1 MADDQK
7 PKTMDINDLVRE
19 LSKSSTSP
27 AAPTPT
33 PAPQAPRPTFPT
45 SPSINSGPSA
55 KPPISPPMTN
65 PAPAPFMPK
74 PAVPTTPTPPPVTPF
89 QPKPPEMSRPQFNVP
104 PKPFSQPKPA
114 STPSSPSSSGS
125 PAAPSTTPGVKEY
138 QSSIR
143 TMDEDISKI
152 KQGQKPTGVDVPRK
166 VEQVV
171 PGPQPLP
178 PKPAPPTGGPSQQFK
193 VPSINL
199 GEAQKTGPLAQSKNI
214 PRPPSAP
221 KAELK
226 PQIYVPQEGQKGGNR
241 NMLFVGIGIV
251 AIVAGFAYWF
261 FVLRQSAPE
270 IVIESPTPTPT
281 AIPTPTPLPLEKLG
295 ISEKV
300 SIPSTSV
307 FLSSLTTE
315 MNARQPSLGQ
325 IRLYGIVDENQ
336 QKYSF
341 KEFLTK
347 LSIDTATLN
356 DSGGLLDTKEWVLG
370 SYGQIGRGQGGNFA
384 RPFIVITQKDSAS
397 ATSLMNTWESRII
410 NDLSK
415 LFNLGKLSPQLS
427 FTSDAY
433 SGVSFR
439 FVRIPDRD
447 LGVAYAVF
455 QNYLILG
462 SSRDSFRAVIDTLTT
477 P

>member
-27 AAPTPT
+27 AAPS
-33 PAPQAPRPTFPT
+33 PAPLPQAPRPTFPT
-45 SPSINSGPSA
+45 P
-55 KPPISPPMTN
+55 KPPMPPPITGSL
-65 PAPAPFMPK
+65 PAPFIPK
-74 PAVPTTPTPPPVTPF
+74 PSVPVAPILPPVTPP
-89 QPKPPEMSRPQFNVP
+89 QPKPLEMPKPQFNVP
-104 PKPFSQPKPA
+104 PQPFSKPSQPLAGQAKPIPA
-114 STPSSPSSSGS
+114 PSSPAT
-125 PAAPSTTPGVKEY
+125 PLPTPGVKEY

-143 TMDEDISKI
+143 TMGEDISKI
-152 KQGQKPTGVDVPRK
+152 KQGQQPTGVPVPRK
-166 VEQVV
+166 VEQIVPV
-171 PGPQPLP
+171 PPVTPPSAGQAKPGP
-178 PKPAPPTGGPSQQFK
+178 QFK
-193 VPSINL
+193 VPSVSL
-199 GEAQKTGPLAQSKNI
+199 GETRKTAPLAQSKDI
-214 PRPPSAP
+214 SRAPSVP
-221 KAELK
+221 KVEPK
-226 PQIYVPQEGQKGGNR
+226 TQIYVPQQGQKGGNR
-241 NMLFVGIGIV
+241 NMLFVGIGAV

-261 FVLRQSAPE
+261 FVLRLPTPE

-281 AIPTPTPLPLEKLG
+281 AILTPTPLPLEKLG
-295 ISEKV
+295 IPEKV

-315 MNARQPSLGQ
+315 MNARQPSAGQ
-325 IRLYGIVDENQ
+325 IRLYDIVDENQ

-347 LSIDTATLN
+347 FSIDTATLD

-370 SYGQIGRGQGGNFA
+370 SYGQIGTGQGVNFA
-384 RPFIVITQKDSAS
+384 RPFIVLTQKDGTL
-397 ATSLMNTWESRII
+397 ATNLMSVWEPRII
-410 NDLSK
+410 NDLAK
-415 LFNLGKLSPQLS
+415 LFNLSKPSPGLS
-427 FTSDAY
+427 FTPDVY
-433 SGVSFR
+433 SSVNFR

-462 SSRDSFRAVIDTLTT
+462 SSRDSFRAVIDTLST

>member
-1 MADDQK
+1 MTDDQK
-7 PKTMDINDLVRE
+7 PKIMDINDLVKE

-27 AAPTPT
+27 VTSPQPV
-33 PAPQAPRPTFPT
+33 APQPPRPSF
-45 SPSINSGPSA
+45 
-55 KPPISPPMTN
+55 
-65 PAPAPFMPK
+65 
-74 PAVPTTPTPPPVTPF
+74 PTPPSTSSGPTTRPSISI
-89 QPKPPEMSRPQFNVP
+89 PPSV
-104 PKPFSQPKPA
+104 QPKPA
-114 STPSSPSSSGS
+114 PTLITPPPTS
-125 PAAPSTTPGVKEY
+125 GVKEY

-143 TMDEDISKI
+143 TMGEDISKL
-152 KQGQKPTGVDVPRK
+152 KQGQQPMGVPFPRK
-166 VEQVV
+166 VEQIV
-171 PGPQPLP
+171 PAPQPLP
-178 PKPAPPTGGPSQQFK
+178 SKPVMPSPQFK
-193 VPSINL
+193 IPDVNL
-199 GEAQKTGPLAQSKNI
+199 GEIRKAAPMAPTKSVPSPQPTPPLT
-214 PRPPSAP
+214 P
-221 KAELK
+221 KVEPK
-226 PQIYVPQEGQKGGNR
+226 SQIYVPQEGSQSGNR
-241 NMLFVGIGIV
+241 NMLYVGIGAK
-251 AIVAGFAYWF
+251 AIVAGFSYWF
-261 FVLRQSAPE
+261 FVLRAPAPVVVE
-270 IVIESPTPTPT
+270 ESPVPTPIQTPTPTPF
-281 AIPTPTPLPLEKLG
+281 PFEKLG
-295 ISEKV
+295 IAEKI

-315 MNARQPSLGQ
+315 MSVRQPMAGQ
-325 IRLYGIVDENQ
+325 IKVYDIVDENQ

-370 SYGQIGRGQGGNFA
+370 SYGQIGTGQGGNFA